1 MSNTIWTLCKS
12 IYYRIVGLCKT
23 MRTRENGTYDF
34 TDFHPILSKNF
45 LEYTRKGDLE
55 NLKKCKGYDINEA
68 LKCAVENNHIH
79 VAEYLID
86 NKANNLDQ
94 CLFLACTKN
103 YYDMSELLLKKGAKF
118 VFGLRASR
126 SPNITRM
133 LYRYEQGSE
142 VIM

>member
-1 MSNTIWTLCKS
+1 MSNPIWTLCKS
-12 IYYRIVGLCKT
+12 IYYRIVELCKT
-23 MRTRENGTYDF
+23 PRNRENSTYDF
-34 TDFHPILSKNF
+34 TDFYPKLSKNF
-45 LEYTRKGDLE
+45 LEYTTKGDLE
-55 NLKKCKGYDINEA
+55 NLKKCKGYDSNEA
-68 LKCAVENNHIH
+68 LKCAVENNQIH

-86 NKANNLDQ
+86 NKADNLDE

>member
-1 MSNTIWTLCKS
+1 MSNTLWSLCKS

-23 MRTRENGTYDF
+23 FRNREHGTYDF
-34 TDFHPILSKNF
+34 TDFQPIISKNF
-45 LEYTRKGDLE
+45 LEYTTKGELYK
-55 NLKKCKGYDINEA
+55 LKKCKGYNNNEA
-68 LKCAVENNHIH
+68 LKCAVENNHLH

-86 NKANNLDQ
+86 NKADNLDE

>member
-1 MSNTIWTLCKS
+1 MSNTMWTLCKN
-12 IYYRIVGLCKT
+12 IYYRILGFCKT
-23 MRTRENGTYDF
+23 LKTGEQGTYDF
-34 TDFHPILSKNF
+34 TDFHPVISEKF
-45 LEYTRKGDLE
+45 LEYTANGELDR
-55 NLKKCKGYDINEA
+55 LKKCKGYDRNQA
-68 LKCAVENNHIH
+68 LKCAVENNQIH
-79 VAEYLID
+79 VAEYLIESGAD
-86 NKANNLDQ
+86 NLDES
-94 CLFLACTKN
+94 LFLACTKN